1 MRMIISDTIWRDKK
15 GDFKKSIQDLKG
27 GGKIYEKKKP
37 SLSRG
42 IKGSF

>member
-1 MRMIISDTIWRDKK
+1 MQVLNEKK

-42 IKGSF
+42 IKGLF